1 MEKYDD
7 LIKRLG
13 TGEQNKISRQ
23 NLAVLLGLP
32 DRKMREHIEFA
43 QLDGVPIVNLSNGY
57 FLAESKDELRQYT
70 RRELH
75 RRTAI
80 ENKCKALN
88 YTNWF
93 DRGDL

>member
-1 MEKYDD
+1 MEKYTD
-7 LIKRLG
+7 LL
-13 TGEQNKISRQ
+13 ISLKVGKDNGVSRSQ
-23 NLAVLLGLP
+23 LVVIMGIP
-32 DRKMREHIEFA
+32 DRRVRHKIELA
-43 QLDGVPIVNLSNGY
+43 QLDGVPIINLDNSY
-57 FLAESKDELRQYT
+57 YLAENKDELRQYT

-88 YTNWF
+88 YTEWF